1 MIRYRIEVS
10 AVLLFILSY
19 QFIRVSL
26 ISYILIGCLLNM
38 VSVPKY
44 EVNMCKNAPN
54 KSKHPGVNLL

>member
-10 AVLLFILSY
+10 AVLLFILPY
-19 QFIRVSL
+19 QFIHVSL

-44 EVNMCKNAPN
+44 EGNMCKNAPN
-54 KSKHPGVNLL
+54 KSNHPGINLL